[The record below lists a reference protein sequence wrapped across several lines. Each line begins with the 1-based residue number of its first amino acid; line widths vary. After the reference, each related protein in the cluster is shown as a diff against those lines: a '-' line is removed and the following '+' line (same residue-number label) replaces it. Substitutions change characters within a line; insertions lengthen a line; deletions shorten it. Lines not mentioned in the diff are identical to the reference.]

1 MNRAVRVLIVLGLF
15 ALIAGCKKQAS
26 DADAIRAGIN
36 QHLASMKSL
45 NLDAMDMNVKSVS
58 VQGNE
63 AHADVEF
70 TAKGAAPGA
79 GGMQISYTLQKQN
92 GAWVVQD
99 TQMGGGTQHPASGEA
114 PPGNADAPASG
125 SMPNFR
131 DVVPG
136 GDNSKSLPPGHPP
149 VQQNQ

>member
-1 MNRAVRVLIVLGLF
+1 MNRATRVLIVLGLF
-15 ALIAGCKKQAS
+15 ALIVGCKKQAS
-26 DADAIRAGIN
+26 DADAVRAGIN

-58 VQGNE
+58 VKGNE

-70 TAKGAAPGA
+70 TAKGAPSGS

-99 TQMGGGTQHPASGEA
+99 SQMGGGMQHPAPGDA
-114 PPGNADAPASG
+114 PPGAADAPPSG

-131 DVVPG
+131 DVVPEG
-136 GDNSKSLPPGHPP
+136 GGKSLPPGHPP